1 MDVFIEL
8 TSVIVLATV
17 ISIIMK
23 AFKQPL
29 VIGYILTGIIIGPS
43 FFNIIHSNE
52 YMELFSKFGITILL
66 FIVGINLSPKV
77 IREVGKISFI
87 GGILQIGLTGLAG
100 AGLYMLLGNGLV
112 PALYISAGV
121 AFSSTIVILKILSD
135 KGDLQKLYAKITV
148 GFLIVQDLVAIGL
161 LMLPATFATSSTD
174 SALWMLVSML
184 LKIIVIIGIFF
195 VLSKFVLPKSIHY
208 IAGTQELLFLFSIT
222 WGFGMASV
230 FFLLGFSIE
239 VGALMAGVSLSTT
252 HYAEGIASRLKP
264 LRDFFIVLFFVSL
277 GSGMMLDTIKIV
289 VVPALIVSL
298 FVLIGK
304 PLLIFL
310 IMNVLGYKTRPS
322 FYTAVSLA
330 QISEF
335 SLILAGA
342 GLSAGQL
349 RESDMALLTLVAL
362 VTITVSSYLMTYSAL
377 WYERFEKILK
387 FIEIKKNRGIIHES
401 EEVHDLLL
409 FGYDRVGENFI
420 EAFAQLDK
428 KYAVIDFNP
437 DLIKQMHNN
446 NIPFRYGDVSDIE
459 FLQELNLRHVKLCVS
474 TIPNFSVN
482 SLLIKKIR
490 EVNDNAIII
499 VRARISDEA
508 KGLYALGASYV
519 VMPHYLGSEY
529 AKKMIISHGLDPK
542 GFDEERKRHL
552 EKVDRFDS

>member
-8 TSVIVLATV
+8 TSVIILATI

-43 FFNIIHSNE
+43 FFNIIQSNE

-77 IREVGKISFI
+77 IKEVGKISFI
-87 GGILQIGLTGLAG
+87 GGILQIGLTGLMG
-100 AGLYMLLGNGLV
+100 AGLYLLLGNGLV

-174 SALWMLVSML
+174 SAMMMIITMII
-184 LKIIVIIGIFF
+184 KILAIISVFYVIA
-195 VLSKFVLPKSIHY
+195 KYVLPRSIHY
-208 IAGTQELLFLFSIT
+208 VAATPELLFLFSIT
-222 WGFGMASV
+222 WGFGLACL
-230 FFLLGFSIE
+230 FYLLGFSIE

-277 GSGMMLDTIKIV
+277 GSGMMLGTIKV
-289 VVPALIVSL
+289 VIIPAIIVSL

-310 IMNVLGYKTRPS
+310 LMNVLGYKTRPS

-335 SLILAGA
+335 SLILAAA
-342 GLSAGQL
+342 GKAAGQL
-349 RESDMALLTLVAL
+349 KDIDMALLTLVAL
-362 VTITVSSYLMTYSAL
+362 ITITVSSYLMTYSSL
-377 WYERFEKILK
+377 WYDRFEKILK

-428 KYAVIDFNP
+428 RYAVIDFNP
-437 DLIKQMHNN
+437 DLIKKMHNN

-474 TIPNFSVN
+474 TIPNYSVN

-490 EVNDNAIII
+490 DVNKDAIII
-499 VRARISDEA
+499 VRARVGDEA
-508 KGLYALGASYV
+508 KHLYELGASYV
-519 VMPHYLGSEY
+519 VMPHYLGSQY
-529 AKKMIISHGLDPK
+529 AKKMIVSHGLDPK
-542 GFDEERKRHL
+542 GFDEERIKHL
-552 EKVDRFDS
+552 AHVDKLGV